1 MNGAMKKPW
10 VLILLAGALV
20 LAVLAGGRLAD
31 GPEMAG
37 SDETLELVVK
47 PSPTTMVS
55 ASLPQPPPS
64 SADTPTA
71 ASLLDEWSRAVSF
84 EEMDRIAA
92 TLAEMSTAES
102 VQALMDGIRRTAE
115 WSERAA
121 LAKNL
126 RAVSDP
132 ETLVVLVP
140 ALLHNYGRG
149 STILGEIVD
158 AIARLAQPETIDDL
172 AALHW
177 QASTQAGQGHKVLRA
192 VAAIRNPAAKRGLE
206 RLVARSDS
214 PALSAAA
221 QEAIKVMQGKEAG
234 QATEQ

>member
-1 MNGAMKKPW
+1 MKKLW
-10 VLILLAGALV
+10 GVV
-20 LAVLAGGRLAD
+20 SFVAVLALAA
-31 GPEMAG
+31 MAG
-37 SDETLELVVK
+37 HWLATRQESANTKLPRENVAIK
-47 PSPTTMVS
+47 PAPIEKPASSPEKSEPAPEARVS
-55 ASLPQPPPS
+55 V
-64 SADTPTA
+64 T
-71 ASLLDEWSRAVSF
+71 SLLNDWQQAKLF
-84 EEMDRIAA
+84 EERDRAA
-92 TLAEMSTAES
+92 AGLAEISTAES
-102 VQALMDGIRRTAE
+102 VQALMDGIMRTAE

-132 ETLVVLVP
+132 ETLAVLVP
-140 ALLHNYGRG
+140 ALLENYGRG
-149 STILGEIVD
+149 STILGEVVD
-158 AIARLAQPETIDDL
+158 AIARLAQPETIEDL

-206 RLVARSDS
+206 RLVARSHS

-221 QEAIKVMQGKEAG
+221 QEAIQVMQQKEAG

>member
-1 MNGAMKKPW
+1 MNGAMKKTW
-10 VLILLAGALV
+10 VLILLAGTLV
-20 LAVLAGGRLAD
+20 LAVLAGRRLAD

-37 SDETLELVVK
+37 SDETLKLVVK
-47 PSPTTMVS
+47 PPPTTTAS
-55 ASLPQPPPS
+55 ASLPQAQS
-64 SADTPTA
+64 SPTDTPTV
-71 ASLLDEWSRAVSF
+71 ASLLDAWSRAMSF
-84 EEMDRIAA
+84 DEMDSIAA
-92 TLAEMSTAES
+92 ALAEMSTAES
-102 VQALMDGIRRTAE
+102 VQALIDGIKRTTE

-206 RLVARSDS
+206 RLMARSDS

-221 QEAIKVMQGKEAG
+221 QEAIKVMLEKEAG

>member
-1 MNGAMKKPW
+1 MKFLLLLA
-10 VLILLAGALV
+10 VGLILAVVAGSHFASTPTPPMV
-20 LAVLAGGRLAD
+20 RTTPVSVVAQVPIPVAQAVPTTVTSPVEEEAD
-31 GPEMAG
+31 GPALAQAWSQARTFE
-37 SDETLELVVK
+37 ELDQV
-47 PSPTTMVS
+47 
-55 ASLPQPPPS
+55 
-64 SADTPTA
+64 
-71 ASLLDEWSRAVSF
+71 ASLL
-84 EEMDRIAA
+84 
-92 TLAEMSTAES
+92 AERSTAES
-102 VQALMDGIRRTAE
+102 VQMLLAGIQKTQD
-115 WSERAA
+115 WSQRAA

-140 ALLHNYGRG
+140 ALLDNYGRG

-158 AIARLAQPETIDDL
+158 VIARLAQPETVEDL

-192 VAAIRNPAAKRGLE
+192 VASIRNPAATRGLA

-221 QEAIKVMQGKEAG
+221 EEALKALQEKTADQG
-234 QATEQ
+234 QAKQQ

>member
-1 MNGAMKKPW
+1 MKKPW
-10 VLILLAGALV
+10 GVVSFVVV
-20 LAVLAGGRLAD
+20 LALAA
-31 GPEMAG
+31 MAG
-37 SDETLELVVK
+37 HWLATRQEAVSTETSQETVAIKPAPIEKPASSPETSEPAPEVK
-47 PSPTTMVS
+47 VS
-55 ASLPQPPPS
+55 VTSLINDWQQ
-64 SADTPTA
+64 AK
-71 ASLLDEWSRAVSF
+71 SF
-84 EEMDRIAA
+84 EERDRAA
-92 TLAEMSTAES
+92 AGLAEISTAES
-102 VQALMDGIRRTAE
+102 VKALMDGIMRTTE

-132 ETLVVLVP
+132 ETLAVLVP
-140 ALLHNYGRG
+140 ALLENYGRG

-158 AIARLAQPETIDDL
+158 AIARLAQPETIEDL

-192 VAAIRNPAAKRGLE
+192 VAAIRNPAARRGLE

-221 QEAIKVMQGKEAG
+221 QEAIQVMQEKEAG